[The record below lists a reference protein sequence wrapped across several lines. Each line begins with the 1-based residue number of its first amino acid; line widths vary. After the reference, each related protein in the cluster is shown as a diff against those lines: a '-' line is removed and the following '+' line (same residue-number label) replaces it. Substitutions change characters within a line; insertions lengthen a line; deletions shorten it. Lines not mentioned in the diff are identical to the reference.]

1 MPEITQGNQPVLPY
15 PGRAASQVIE
25 TRVREGVMMFPSLHP
40 SLRLRRGIVCQQ
52 AVELVTGYLE
62 GTLARAGRRRFE
74 AHLADCPHCPEYLA
88 QMRKTIELTGSLT
101 PDDLTPQMQDEFIAI
116 YRQWRAGQD
125 G

>member
-1 MPEITQGNQPVLPY
+1 
-15 PGRAASQVIE
+15 
-25 TRVREGVMMFPSLHP
+25 MMIPA
-40 SLRLRRGIVCQQ
+40 LRLRRDIVCQQ

-62 GTLARAGRRRFE
+62 GTPARACRRRFE
-74 AHLADCPHCPEYLA
+74 AHLAGCPHCTEYLA

-101 PDDLTPQMQDEFIAI
+101 PDDLTPQMQDELIAI